1 MRFLVTGAGAVG
13 GYFGGRLSENGQDVT
28 FLVREKRRQQL
39 SESGLVIKSIHGDY
53 HCQPQTITK
62 GDTGTFD
69 VILIAVKAYHFE
81 QAVLD
86 IKPFVHDQTVIIPL
100 LNGMIHIHKLKQHF
114 QEHQLA
120 GGLCFIESHITGD
133 GVIHQTSQAHRIIFG
148 EWNGHFSERIQSIEK
163 AFRGSSLEAAA
174 SDSIER
180 DMWEKYL
187 FISVMSGVTALFRQ
201 PIGPIRELRESR
213 EFLWNF
219 LKEMEALMIASGY
232 PLSADIADRHMTAID
247 GLDRTMKSSLQRDM
261 ENASPTEGEHLHG
274 YLLRLSENQKI
285 PVPCLKI
292 VYGNLELYRSSRQE
306 PF

>member
-53 HCQPQTITK
+53 HCQPLTITK

-219 LKEMEALMIASGY
+219 FEG
-232 PLSADIADRHMTAID
+232 D
-247 GLDRTMKSSLQRDM
+247 GGCNDCF
-261 ENASPTEGEHLHG
+261 
-274 YLLRLSENQKI
+274 RLS
-285 PVPCLKI
+285 I
-292 VYGNLELYRSSRQE
+292 VCGYCRSAYDCHRWIGPHDEVFIAAGYGKCQSYRGRAFARILAE
-306 PF
+306 VV